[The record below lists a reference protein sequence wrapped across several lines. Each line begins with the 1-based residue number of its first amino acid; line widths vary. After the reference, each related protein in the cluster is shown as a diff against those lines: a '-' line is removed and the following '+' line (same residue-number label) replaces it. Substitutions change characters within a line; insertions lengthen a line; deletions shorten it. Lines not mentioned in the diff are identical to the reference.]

1 MLTPTPMV
9 LDMRGKLNWETIIV
23 HNPDFNLHKP
33 IDPDKNPVLAPQK
46 GLDADIVMGL

>member
-23 HNPDFNLHKP
+23 HNPDFDATKP
-33 IDPDKNPVLAPQK
+33 INAKKNLVLKPQK